1 MRCSGQ
7 TVPVPWKCDVRVG
20 TVLPIARRTQQRLRG
35 YVVCLIT
42 HSRKCR
48 VEIHAQAVVTGV

>member
-1 MRCSGQ
+1 M
-7 TVPVPWKCDVRVG
+7 VPVPWKCDVRVG

-48 VEIHAQAVVTGV
+48 VEIHAQAVVSGV